1 MQLLYNSGASLRE
14 GRSQSTE
21 KYSRGRRGAPA
32 KGVGRDNRRESSN
45 LSFSAKT
52 EAHRKGVL
60 FRFDRGDLN
69 LSAGL
74 PRERSERDRCQ
85 TADKGS
91 ARTEKSTST
100 TKANH
105 CPRSATMILTVRRN
119 ALRSQI
125 NLSFS
130 ANFLYILH
138 FTIFQ
143 SNSRKC
149 IKMCQHKNSASCET
163 LFFLRAFLN
172 KNFRYGLLKNNKQRE
187 KIPKLSR
194 FGFSL
199 G

>member
-1 MQLLYNSGASLRE
+1 M
-14 GRSQSTE
+14 
-21 KYSRGRRGAPA
+21 
-32 KGVGRDNRRESSN
+32 
-45 LSFSAKT
+45 
-52 EAHRKGVL
+52 
-60 FRFDRGDLN
+60 
-69 LSAGL
+69 SAGL

-143 SNSRKC
+143 SNSKKC

-187 KIPKLSR
+187 KNPEAVTLRVLAWIIYKSEIIW
-194 FGFSL
+194 SL
-199 G
+199 FIIKHKELIYRHIKRICNVKQSVK